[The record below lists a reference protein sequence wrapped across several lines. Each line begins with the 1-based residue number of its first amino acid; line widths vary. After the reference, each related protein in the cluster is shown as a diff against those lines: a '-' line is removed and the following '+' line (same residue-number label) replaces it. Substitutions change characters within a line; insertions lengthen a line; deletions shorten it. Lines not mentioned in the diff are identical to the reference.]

1 MGTPEQAEIKHDLEG
16 QAADRRWAEALLRA
30 ETTRVSAD
38 HDDLDSLFN
47 GQKKFTSEEWDA
59 LLKAYQEGRP
69 ILIGVL
75 FTRKLDEVR
84 AWKLLEPTP

>member
-16 QAADRRWAEALLRA
+16 QAADRRWAEALGRA
-30 ETTRVSAD
+30 ITTRVSAD

-47 GQKKFTSEEWDA
+47 GSQKLTSEEWEQI
-59 LLKAYQEGRP
+59 LKAYQEERP
-69 ILIGVL
+69 ALMGLIIE
-75 FTRKLDEVR
+75 RKLDEVR